1 MKLAVGLVIIN
12 FFFFYYLSGVNFENE
27 NEHSNIKFNK
37 KLIEL

>member
-12 FFFFYYLSGVNFENE
+12 FFFYYLSGVNFENE